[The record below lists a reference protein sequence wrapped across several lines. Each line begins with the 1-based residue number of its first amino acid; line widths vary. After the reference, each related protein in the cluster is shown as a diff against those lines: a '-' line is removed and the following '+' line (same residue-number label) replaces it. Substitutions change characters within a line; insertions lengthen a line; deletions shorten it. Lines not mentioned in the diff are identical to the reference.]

1 MSHDDH
7 APEPIRGLPELPPEG
22 EHILWQGVPLWGAL
36 ARRAFHVRKVMIYLG
51 IFLAARGSYTLM
63 QGGGFGAALGDVAL
77 FFTLSVTAV
86 ALLYLLAWVMARA
99 TVYTITN
106 RRIVIR
112 FGVAIQ
118 MSVNLPYR
126 VIQSASVKLHG
137 DGTGDI
143 PLALEPPERV
153 SYMIMWPHVRPW
165 RLLTPQP
172 MLRCIPDAGR
182 VAELLGKAIQG
193 EYVPADP
200 NARPELTG
208 MLTGGTPGSNATH
221 QTSSSQTAP

>member
-22 EHILWQGVPLWGAL
+22 EHILWQGAPLWGAL
-36 ARRAFHVRKVMIYLG
+36 ARRAFHVRKVMVYLG
-51 IFLAARGSYTLM
+51 IFLAARGSYSLM
-63 QGGGFGAALGDVAL
+63 QGASIPEALGSIAL
-77 FFTLSVTAV
+77 VFTLSVTAV
-86 ALLYLLAWVMARA
+86 ALLYLLAWLMARA

-118 MSVNLPYR
+118 LSVNLPYR
-126 VIQSASVKLHG
+126 VIQSASLKAYS

-143 PLALEPPERV
+143 SLVLEPSERV
-153 SYMIMWPHVRPW
+153 SYLIMWPHVRPW

-172 MLRCIPDAGR
+172 MMRCIPDAKR
-182 VAELLGKAIQG
+182 VAELLGKAIHG

-200 NARPELTG
+200 TARPELTG
-208 MLTGGTPGSNATH
+208 MLSGSARSTVTN
-221 QTSSSQTAP
+221 QTSNQTAS

>member
-22 EHILWQGVPLWGAL
+22 EHILWQGAPLWGAL
-36 ARRAFHVRKVMIYLG
+36 ARRAFHVRKVMVYLG
-51 IFLAARGSYTLM
+51 IFLAARGSYSLM
-63 QGGGFGAALGDVAL
+63 QGASIPGALADTALV
-77 FFTLSVTAV
+77 FTLSVTAV
-86 ALLYLLAWVMARA
+86 ALLYLLAWLMARA

-118 MSVNLPYR
+118 LSVNLPYQ
-126 VIQSASVKLHG
+126 VIRSASLKAYP

-143 PLALEPPERV
+143 PLVLEPPERV
-153 SYMIMWPHVRPW
+153 SYLIMWPHVRPW

-172 MLRCIPDAGR
+172 MMRCIPDAKR
-182 VAELLGKAIQG
+182 VAELLGKAIHG

-208 MLTGGTPGSNATH
+208 MLSGSVRRTDSN
-221 QTSSSQTAP
+221 QTSSQTAS